1 MIKPDLSRADLGG
14 AVALY
19 GGAFDPFHLGHVS
32 VIRHLRTILGFRTV
46 LVVPSGDR
54 PDKEVS
60 SSAHDRITMT
70 RLGVQECF
78 RDDDNILISDVHIS
92 GELGYGT
99 IDVIRFFESQYAK
112 KLYVIIGSELVR
124 DLPSWKEQNALKKE
138 ARFLVIPR
146 PGSERIEH
154 LDGGWNISVAEP
166 LNKEG
171 MCISS
176 TEVRAMCSSS
186 HDISAVVPVSVADY
200 ISRNKLYR

>member
-32 VIRHLRTILGFRTV
+32 VIRHLRIVLGFSTV
-46 LVVPSGDR
+46 LIVPSGDR
-54 PDKEVS
+54 PDKEAS
-60 SSAHDRITMT
+60 SLAHDRIAMT

-78 RDDDNILISDVHIS
+78 RDDEDILISDAHIS

-99 IDVIRFFESQYAK
+99 IDLIRFFQPLYTK
-112 KLYVIIGSELVR
+112 QLYVIIGSELVQ
-124 DLPSWKEQNALKKE
+124 DLPSWKEPSALQKE

-146 PGSERIEH
+146 PGNERIEC
-154 LDGGWNISVAEP
+154 LDVGWNISIAEP
-166 LNKEG
+166 LNKDG
-171 MCISS
+171 MFISS

-186 HDISAVVPVSVADY
+186 QEISGVVPRSVADY
-200 ISRNKLYR
+200 IRRHKLYR